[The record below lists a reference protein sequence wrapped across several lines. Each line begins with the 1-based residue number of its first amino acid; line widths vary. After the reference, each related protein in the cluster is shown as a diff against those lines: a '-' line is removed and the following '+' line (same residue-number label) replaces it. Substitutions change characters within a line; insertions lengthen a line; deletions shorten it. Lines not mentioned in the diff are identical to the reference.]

1 MSAKTGVYPCYEN
14 QFKVG
19 DTKEGSS
26 AIADMESFSIA
37 FDDGVE
43 EWNPYDAEG
52 WVRRLKTAKGI
63 TISVKGKRNVKDTG
77 NDYVADKAFKN
88 GRDAEGYFAWIFPDG
103 TTVSW
108 DNAVYNVTA
117 LGAADATN
125 VAPLEF
131 DVMSNGKPTITQ
143 AAE

>member
-1 MSAKTGVYPCYEN
+1 MSEKTGVYPCYDN

-19 DTKEGSS
+19 EASGDAK
-26 AIADMESFSIA
+26 AIADMETFSVA

-63 TISVKGKRNVKDTG
+63 TISVKGKRNLGDVG

-88 GRDAEGYFAWIFPDG
+88 GRNAEGFFAWVFPDG

-108 DNAVYNVTA
+108 DNAIYNITA

-131 DVMSNGKPTITQ
+131 DILSNGKPTITP
-143 AAE
+143 AE

>member
-1 MSAKTGVYPCYEN
+1 MSEKTGVYPCYDN

-19 DTKEGSS
+19 ETSEDAK
-26 AIADMESFSIA
+26 AIADMETFSVA

-63 TISVKGKRNVKDTG
+63 TISVKGKRNLGDVG

-88 GRDAEGYFAWIFPDG
+88 GRNAEGFFSWVFPDG

-108 DNAVYNVTA
+108 DNAIYNITA

-131 DVMSNGKPTITQ
+131 DVLSNGKPTITQ
-143 AAE
+143 AE